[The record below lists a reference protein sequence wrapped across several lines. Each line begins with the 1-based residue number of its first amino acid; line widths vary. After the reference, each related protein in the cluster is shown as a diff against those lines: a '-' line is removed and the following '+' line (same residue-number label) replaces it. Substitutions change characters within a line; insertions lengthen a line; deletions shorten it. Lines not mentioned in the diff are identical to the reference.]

1 MKLAVIRIR
10 GITGVRKDI
19 ANTMR
24 LLRLYRKNYCVVLED
39 TKTNLGMLK
48 KVKDY
53 VTWGE
58 LDEESYKTLIKKR
71 GQEHKGRTMDSKKK
85 VAYKFMKHGDK
96 SLKPFFRLS
105 PPKGGFERKGI
116 KKQFTAGG
124 ALGYRGKK
132 INDLI
137 KKMV

>member
-10 GITGVRKDI
+10 GLTGVRKDI
-19 ANTMR
+19 VDTMKM
-24 LLRLYRKNYCVVLED
+24 LRLYKKNCCVVLED
-39 TKTNLGMLK
+39 TKHNKGMLN

-58 LDEESYKTLIKKR
+58 LDEKSYKTLIEKR
-71 GQEHKGRTMDSKKK
+71 GQVYKGRARDSKKRITYK
-85 VAYKFMKHGDK
+85 VLKLDDK
-96 SLKPFFRLS
+96 KLKPFFRLS
-105 PPKGGFERKGI
+105 PPKGGFERRGI
-116 KKQFTAGG
+116 KRQFKSGG

-137 KKMV
+137 KKML